1 MWSSFHSQWLLVNI
15 VNRIWSHF
23 TLSQQLYLVRWITP
37 QKYLFLSMEHRPSCD
52 WLVQVLS
59 VLYMP
64 TLQGDKP
71 CAVNLS
77 YVSESE
83 VMCKPLTQQKFCKT
97 FMVWKSDTCPV
108 QAIGA
113 FSVTSYQAHRTYCLY
128 TGYCHCMCQ
137 FEEIQ
142 DAKGPWYG
150 LVSLSADA

>member
-37 QKYLFLSMEHRPSCD
+37 QKYLFLSVEHRPSCD
-52 WLVQVLS
+52 WLVQMLS

-83 VMCKPLTQQKFCKT
+83 VMYKPLTQQRFCKT

-113 FSVTSYQAHRTYCLY
+113 FSVPHTKHTGLTACTPAIATAYASLKKSKMQKAHDM
-128 TGYCHCMCQ
+128 G
-137 FEEIQ
+137 
-142 DAKGPWYG
+142 
-150 LVSLSADA
+150 

>member
-37 QKYLFLSMEHRPSCD
+37 QKYLFLSVEHRPSCD
-52 WLVQVLS
+52 WLVQMLS

-83 VMCKPLTQQKFCKT
+83 VTYKPLTQQRFCKT

-113 FSVTSYQAHRTYCLY
+113 FSVPHTKHTGLTACTPAIATAYASLKKSKMQKAHDM
-128 TGYCHCMCQ
+128 G
-137 FEEIQ
+137 
-142 DAKGPWYG
+142 
-150 LVSLSADA
+150 